1 MNSMNENVKILVAC
15 HKPDVY
21 PTDDLYLP
29 VHVGKALSE
38 LDLGI
43 QTDNEGVNISA
54 KNPYYCELTAIYWAW
69 KNLKNVD
76 IIGLCHYRRY
86 FDFHNQC
93 DKVFPDTVFSTS
105 DFNNIDLTIPQ
116 SVIDSIHNGVVY
128 NAIPTFNYRLGINES
143 NLAWVGFN
151 NADKH
156 FRKCMMS
163 KIHIPNFILSRIVDA
178 LFNRN
183 EIGFR
188 RSWGN
193 EKVDKEISKRDQF
206 VLKLAT
212 YYAQRIKPYR
222 IKF

>member
-1 MNSMNENVKILVAC
+1 MKNIKIIVCC
-15 HKPDVY
+15 HKKDVMAKEKPY
-21 PTDDLYLP
+21 MPI
-29 VHVGKALSE
+29 HVGKALSDVE
-38 LDLGI
+38 LGI
-43 QTDNEGVNISA
+43 QSDAEGENIST
-54 KNPYYCELTAIYWAW
+54 KNRSYCELTGMYWAW

-76 IIGLCHYRRY
+76 IIGLNHYRRY

-143 NLAWVGFN
+143 NSAWVGFN

-163 KIHIPNFILSRIVDA
+163 KIHIPNFILSRISDA
-178 LFNRN
+178 LYNRN
-183 EIGFR
+183 EIGF
-188 RSWGN
+188 
-193 EKVDKEISKRDQF
+193 
-206 VLKLAT
+206 
-212 YYAQRIKPYR
+212 
-222 IKF
+222 